1 MRKFLFLLAF
11 IGATQKITGKPIDE
25 TGWDD
30 LFVLFAD
37 EEWVKMFDELV
48 EMF

>member
-1 MRKFLFLLAF
+1 MKKFLFLLAF
-11 IGATQKITGKPIDE
+11 IGKTQAITGKSIDE

-30 LFVLFAD
+30 LFLLFAD
-37 EEWVKMFDELV
+37 EEWVKMFDELY